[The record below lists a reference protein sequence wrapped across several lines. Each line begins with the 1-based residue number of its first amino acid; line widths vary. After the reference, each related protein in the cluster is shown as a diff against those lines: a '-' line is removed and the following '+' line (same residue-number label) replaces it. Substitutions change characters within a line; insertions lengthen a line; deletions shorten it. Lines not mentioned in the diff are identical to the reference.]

1 MKNPP
6 YIYRVKQK
14 QIFSVMTYRFTISD
28 KGCDSRQSNSYE
40 LALEYAKVL
49 SIENGNPVTIKC
61 NRGFFSETFIWSE
74 TDKELIP
81 NY

>member
-1 MKNPP
+1 
-6 YIYRVKQK
+6 
-14 QIFSVMTYRFTISD
+14 MTYRFTISD

-49 SIENGNPVTIKC
+49 SIENANPVTIKC

-74 TDKELIP
+74 TDRELIP